1 MTDIAA
7 TSRRLGIDVGGT
19 FTDVLLHD
27 AGDGSVRLLKIAT
40 TTGDQSRGVVEG
52 LEEVC
57 RRAGIGPEELGAL
70 MHGTTAATNAVL
82 EGRGARVGVV
92 VNEGFRHL
100 FHLAEAWTPGPL
112 FGFMVYDRPAPLV
125 GVDLMAEVRG
135 RLDAGGEEA
144 EPLDEES
151 VAAALR
157 RLVAKGVEAIT
168 VCLLNSYANPAH
180 EQAVARVA
188 EGIVGDVPVF
198 LSSDVLAEF
207 REYERA
213 ITTTMNAYVAPEM
226 ERYLSGLRRGLDAVR
241 AGAELQVV
249 RSDGGL
255 MSLDAARATPVHTM
269 LSGPAGG
276 VSGAAHVARLA
287 GYDRIITF
295 DMGGTS
301 TDVSASLDG
310 RPQITRETK
319 VGAFPMRV
327 PSVAVETIG
336 AGGGSIASVSEVT
349 GGLRVGPQS
358 AGATP
363 GPACYGNGGLEATVT
378 DANVVLGHLP
388 PRLLGGAMTLD
399 VDAAHAAVARVAE
412 RLGLGV
418 PQTAEAIVRLVDENM
433 LGALRLVTVQR
444 GMPADTFALVPF
456 GGAGALHANA
466 LAATLGCFP
475 VIVPLE
481 PGVLSA
487 LGLPRLRRAQR
498 VQPDVHPRGRRRATG
513 RGRRAAARRWARRPP
528 RSWTAR
534 ASPRPTA
541 RSATRRTCATTA
553 RATSCRSRSTT
564 SRRRRWPGS
573 ATRSPRRTS
582 GSTASACP
590 AAPSSSRCAPSAS
603 AGCPSIEMP
612 PRPLGPADAVG
623 RADRHPP
630 GVGRRGVSRRARP
643 TTATGSRPGMV
654 LDGPAI
660 VEQYDATTLVLD
672 GHVATVDQHANLL
685 ITPRSTA

>member
-1 MTDIAA
+1 
-7 TSRRLGIDVGGT
+7 
-19 FTDVLLHD
+19 
-27 AGDGSVRLLKIAT
+27 
-40 TTGDQSRGVVEG
+40 
-52 LEEVC
+52 
-57 RRAGIGPEELGAL
+57 
-70 MHGTTAATNAVL
+70 
-82 EGRGARVGVV
+82 
-92 VNEGFRHL
+92 
-100 FHLAEAWTPGPL
+100 
-112 FGFMVYDRPAPLV
+112 
-125 GVDLMAEVRG
+125 MAEVRG

-157 RLVAKGVEAIT
+157 RLVASGVEAIT
-168 VCLLNSYANPAH
+168 VCLLNSYANPVH

-319 VGAFPMRV
+319 VGPFPMRV

-487 LGLPRLRRAQR
+487 LGFLVSDVRSEFSRTFIRAVADVEPGEVAERLAALGEEAAAFLEREGVAGGRPRDPLRRGHALPPPGLRAADRDRRPGGGDAGRARRRVRRDARAALRLRPPRRSRAR
-498 VQPDVHPRGRRRATG
+498 DPARRRH
-513 RGRRAAARRWARRPP
+513 RERAVDRDAAAAAGAARR
-528 RSWTAR
+528 
-534 ASPRPTA
+534 
-541 RSATRRTCATTA
+541 
-553 RATSCRSRSTT
+553 
-564 SRRRRWPGS
+564 
-573 ATRSPRRTS
+573 
-582 GSTASACP
+582 
-590 AAPSSSRCAPSAS
+590 
-603 AGCPSIEMP
+603 
-612 PRPLGPADAVG
+612 VG
-623 RADRHPP
+623 RAGPARTRSGTARRTATSRPTIAP
-630 GVGRRGVSRRARP
+630 GSHRAWSSTARP
-643 TTATGSRPGMV
+643 WSSSTTPPRVV
-654 LDGPAI
+654 L
-660 VEQYDATTLVLD
+660 E
-672 GHVATVDQHANLL
+672 GHVATVDEHANLL
-685 ITPRSTA
+685 ISPRSAA

>member
-52 LEEVC
+52 LEEIC
-57 RRAGIGPEELGAL
+57 RQAGIEPEALGAL

-82 EGRGARVGVV
+82 EGRGAKVGVI

-125 GVDLMAEVRG
+125 PVDLMAEVRG

-144 EPLDEES
+144 EALDEES
-151 VAAALR
+151 VAVALR
-157 RLVAKGVEAIT
+157 RLVASGVEAIT
-168 VCLLNSYANPAH
+168 VCLLNSYANPVH

-226 ERYLSGLRRGLDAVR
+226 ERYLSGLRRGLDARARGRRAAGRALRRRAHGPRRRTRHPGPHDAVR
-241 AGAELQVV
+241 ARRRGQRRRARRAAGRLRPHHHLRHGRDVDRRVGQPRRPPADHARDEGRPVPH
-249 RSDGGL
+249 
-255 MSLDAARATPVHTM
+255 ARAV
-269 LSGPAGG
+269 GRG
-276 VSGAAHVARLA
+276 RD
-287 GYDRIITF
+287 DRRRRRI
-295 DMGGTS
+295 D
-301 TDVSASLDG
+301 
-310 RPQITRETK
+310 RQ
-319 VGAFPMRV
+319 
-327 PSVAVETIG
+327 
-336 AGGGSIASVSEVT
+336 
-349 GGLRVGPQS
+349 RVGGDRRDCASGRRARARCPDPP
-358 AGATP
+358 AT
-363 GPACYGNGGLEATVT
+363 ATAALEATVT

-399 VDAAHAAVARVAE
+399 VDAAHEAVARVAE
-412 RLGLGV
+412 RLELGV
-418 PQTAEAIVRLVDENM
+418 PETAEAIVRLVDENM

-487 LGLPRLRRAQR
+487 LGFLVSDVRSEFSRTFIRPVADVEPGEVAERLAAL
-498 VQPDVHPRGRRRATG
+498 GEE
-513 RGRRAAARRWARRPP
+513 AAAFLEREGVQEDAREIRYVADMRYHRQGYELPIAIGDLEEATLAGLGDAFGATHERLYGFGLP
-528 RSWTAR
+528 GGAELVTLR
-534 ASPRPTA
+534 AVGI
-541 RSATRRTCATTA
+541 
-553 RATSCRSRSTT
+553 
-564 SRRRRWPGS
+564 GS
-573 ATRSPRRTS
+573 V
-582 GSTASACP
+582 
-590 AAPSSSRCAPSAS
+590 
-603 AGCPSIEMP
+603 PSIETP
-612 PRPLGPADAVG
+612 PRPLGPPDASG
-623 RADRHPP
+623 ARTGTHPVWD
-630 GVGRRGVSRRARP
+630 GAAYRDVATYDRARL
-643 TTATGSRPGMV
+643 APGMV
-654 LDGPAI
+654 VDGPAV
-660 VEQYDATTLVLD
+660 VEQYDATTVVLE
-672 GHVATVDQHANLL
+672 GHVATVDEHANLL
-685 ITPRSTA
+685 ISPRSAA

>member
-1 MTDIAA
+1 MTDVAA
-7 TSRRLGIDVGGT
+7 TTRRLGIDVGGT

-27 AGDGSVRLLKIAT
+27 ATDGSVRLLKTAT
-40 TTGDQSRGVVEG
+40 TTGDQSRGVVGG
-52 LEEVC
+52 LEEIC
-57 RRAGIGPEELGAL
+57 ARAGIGPEQLGAL

-82 EGRGARVGVV
+82 EGRGAKVGVI

-112 FGFMVYDRPAPLV
+112 FGFMIYDRPAPLV

-135 RLDAGGEEA
+135 RLDAAGAEVEPVDEA
-144 EPLDEES
+144 S
-151 VAAALR
+151 VEAAVE
-157 RLVAKGVEAIT
+157 RLVAAGAEAIT
-168 VCLLNSYANPAH
+168 VCLLNSYAEPAH

-188 EGIVGDVPVF
+188 RRVAEGLPVF

-213 ITTTMNAYVAPEM
+213 VTTTMNAYVAPEM
-226 ERYLSGLRRGLDAVR
+226 DRYLAGLRQGLDAVR

-287 GYDRIITF
+287 GHDRIITF

-358 AGATP
+358 AGAVP
-363 GPACYGNGGLEATVT
+363 GPACYGSGGTEATVT

-388 PRLLGGAMTLD
+388 PRLLGGEMALD
-399 VDAAHAAVARVAE
+399 VDAAHAAVARVGE
-412 RLGLGV
+412 QLGLGI
-418 PQTAEAIVRLVDENM
+418 PQTAEAIVRLVNENM

-487 LGLPRLRRAQR
+487 LGFLVSDVRSEFSRTFIRAVADVEPAEIAERLRALG
-498 VQPDVHPRGRRRATG
+498 DE
-513 RGRRAAARRWARRPP
+513 AAAFLEREGVPDADREIRYAADMRYHRQGYELPIAIDDLEETTLAGLGEAFTATHERLYGFGLPGGAELVTLRAVGIGHVPAIETPP
-528 RSWTAR
+528 TPLGESD
-534 ASPRPTA
+534 
-541 RSATRRTCATTA
+541 
-553 RATSCRSRSTT
+553 
-564 SRRRRWPGS
+564 
-573 ATRSPRRTS
+573 
-582 GSTASACP
+582 ASA
-590 AAPSSSRCAPSAS
+590 ART
-603 AGCPSIEMP
+603 GT
-612 PRPLGPADAVG
+612 
-623 RADRHPP
+623 HPVWN
-630 GVGRRGVSRRARP
+630 GSQFRDVTTYDRARL
-643 TTATGSRPGMV
+643 APGMV
-654 LDGPAI
+654 LAGPAI
-660 VEQYDATTLVLD
+660 VEQYDATTWILED
-672 GHVATVDQHANLL
+672 HAATVDAHANLL
-685 ITPRSTA
+685 ITPRSAA

>member
-52 LEEVC
+52 LEEIC
-57 RRAGIGPEELGAL
+57 RRAGIEPEALGAL

-82 EGRGARVGVV
+82 EGRGAKVGVI

-125 GVDLMAEVRG
+125 PVDLMAEVRG
-135 RLDAGGEEA
+135 RLDASGEEA

-151 VAAALR
+151 VAVALR
-157 RLVAKGVEAIT
+157 RLVASGVEAIT
-168 VCLLNSYANPAH
+168 VCLLNSYANPVH

-188 EGIVGDVPVF
+188 ERVAGDVPVF

-241 AGAELQVV
+241 AGAGLQVV

-310 RPQITRETK
+310 RPQITRETR

-358 AGATP
+358 AGAMP
-363 GPACYGNGGLEATVT
+363 GPACYGNGGVAATVT

-487 LGLPRLRRAQR
+487 LGFLVSDVRSEFSRTFIRAVAD
-498 VQPDVHPRGRRRATG
+498 VQPGEVAERLGALG
-513 RGRRAAARRWARRPP
+513 EEAAAFLEREGVAESDREIRYVADMRYHRQGYELPIAIGDLEEATLAGLGDAFAATHERLYGFGLP
-528 RSWTAR
+528 GGAELVTLR
-534 ASPRPTA
+534 AVGI
-541 RSATRRTCATTA
+541 
-553 RATSCRSRSTT
+553 
-564 SRRRRWPGS
+564 GS
-573 ATRSPRRTS
+573 V
-582 GSTASACP
+582 
-590 AAPSSSRCAPSAS
+590 
-603 AGCPSIEMP
+603 PSIETP
-612 PRPLGPADAVG
+612 PRPLGPSDASG
-623 RADRHPP
+623 ARTGTHPVWD
-630 GVGRRGVSRRARP
+630 GAAYRDVATYDRARL
-643 TTATGSRPGMV
+643 APGMV
-654 LDGPAI
+654 VDGPAV
-660 VEQYDATTLVLD
+660 VEQYDATTVVLE
-672 GHVATVDQHANLL
+672 GHVATVDEHANLL
-685 ITPRSTA
+685 ISPRSAA

>member
-1 MTDIAA
+1 MT
-7 TSRRLGIDVGGT
+7 TRRLGIDVGGT

-27 AGDGSVRLLKIAT
+27 AADGSVRLLKTAT
-40 TTGDQSRGVVEG
+40 TTGDQSRGVVSG
-52 LEEVC
+52 LSEIC
-57 RRAGIGPEELGAL
+57 RRAGIGPEQLGAI

-82 EGRGARVGVV
+82 EGRGAKVGVI

-125 GVDLMAEVRG
+125 GVELMAEVRG
-135 RLDAGGEEA
+135 RMGAGGEEV
-144 EPLDEES
+144 EPLDEASVEAAVAQL
-151 VAAALR
+151 VAAGA
-157 RLVAKGVEAIT
+157 EAVT
-168 VCLLNSYANPAH
+168 VCLLSSYANPDH
-180 EQAVARVA
+180 ERAVGAIVARVA
-188 EGIVGDVPVF
+188 PGLPVS
-198 LSSDVLAEF
+198 LSADVLAEF

-213 ITTTMNAYVAPEM
+213 VTTTMNAYVAPEM
-226 ERYLSGLRRGLDAVR
+226 DRYLRGLRDGLDAVR

-287 GYDRIITF
+287 GHERIITF

-349 GGLRVGPQS
+349 GGLRVGPES
-358 AGATP
+358 AGAVP
-363 GPACYGNGGLEATVT
+363 GPACYGNGGTEATVT

-399 VDAAHAAVARVAE
+399 VDAAHAAVARVGE
-412 RLGLGV
+412 QLGLGV
-418 PQTAEAIVRLVDENM
+418 PETAQAIVRLVDENM

-444 GMPADTFALVPF
+444 GMSADTFALVPF

-487 LGLPRLRRAQR
+487 LGFLVSDVRSEFSRTFIRAVADVAPGEIADRLRAL
-498 VQPDVHPRGRRRATG
+498 GEE
-513 RGRRAAARRWARRPP
+513 AAAFLDREGVAAADREVRYAADMRYHRQGYELPIAIDDLEELTLAQLGDAF
-528 RSWTAR
+528 TATHEQLYGFGLPGGAELVTLR
-534 ASPRPTA
+534 AVGIGRV
-541 RSATRRTCATTA
+541 
-553 RATSCRSRSTT
+553 
-564 SRRRRWPGS
+564 
-573 ATRSPRRTS
+573 
-582 GSTASACP
+582 P
-590 AAPSSSRCAPSAS
+590 A
-603 AGCPSIEMP
+603 IEMP
-612 PRPLGPADAVG
+612 ARPLGPPDAAAARTGTHPVWDG
-623 RADRHPP
+623 SGFRDVPTYDRD
-630 GVGRRGVSRRARP
+630 RLA
-643 TTATGSRPGMV
+643 PGMV

-660 VEQYDATTLVLD
+660 VEQYDATTLVLA
-672 GHVATVDQHANLL
+672 GHVAAVDQHANLL
-685 ITPRSTA
+685 ITPGGTA

>member
-1 MTDIAA
+1 
-7 TSRRLGIDVGGT
+7 
-19 FTDVLLHD
+19 
-27 AGDGSVRLLKIAT
+27 
-40 TTGDQSRGVVEG
+40 
-52 LEEVC
+52 
-57 RRAGIGPEELGAL
+57 
-70 MHGTTAATNAVL
+70 
-82 EGRGARVGVV
+82 
-92 VNEGFRHL
+92 
-100 FHLAEAWTPGPL
+100 
-112 FGFMVYDRPAPLV
+112 
-125 GVDLMAEVRG
+125 
-135 RLDAGGEEA
+135 
-144 EPLDEES
+144 
-151 VAAALR
+151 
-157 RLVAKGVEAIT
+157 
-168 VCLLNSYANPAH
+168 
-180 EQAVARVA
+180 
-188 EGIVGDVPVF
+188 
-198 LSSDVLAEF
+198 
-207 REYERA
+207 
-213 ITTTMNAYVAPEM
+213 MNAYVAPEM

-310 RPQITRETK
+310 RPQITRETR

-358 AGATP
+358 AGAMP
-363 GPACYGNGGLEATVT
+363 GPACYGNGGVAATVT

-487 LGLPRLRRAQR
+487 LGFLVSDVRSEFSRTFIRAVADVRPGEVAERLGAL
-498 VQPDVHPRGRRRATG
+498 GEE
-513 RGRRAAARRWARRPP
+513 AAAFLEREGVAESDREIRYVADMRYHRQGYELPIAIGDLEEATLAGLGDAFAATHERLYGFGLP
-528 RSWTAR
+528 GGAELVTLR
-534 ASPRPTA
+534 AVGI
-541 RSATRRTCATTA
+541 
-553 RATSCRSRSTT
+553 
-564 SRRRRWPGS
+564 GS
-573 ATRSPRRTS
+573 V
-582 GSTASACP
+582 
-590 AAPSSSRCAPSAS
+590 
-603 AGCPSIEMP
+603 PSIETP
-612 PRPLGPADAVG
+612 PRPLGPSDASG
-623 RADRHPP
+623 ARTGTHPVWD
-630 GVGRRGVSRRARP
+630 GAAYRDVATYDRARL
-643 TTATGSRPGMV
+643 APGMV
-654 LDGPAI
+654 VDGPAV
-660 VEQYDATTLVLD
+660 VEQYDATTVVLE
-672 GHVATVDQHANLL
+672 GHVATVDEHANLL
-685 ITPRSTA
+685 ISPRSAA

>member
-1 MTDIAA
+1 MTDVAAA
-7 TSRRLGIDVGGT
+7 TRRLGIDVGGT

-27 AGDGSVRLLKIAT
+27 AADGRIRLLKTAT
-40 TTGDQSRGVVEG
+40 TTGDQSQGVVHG
-52 LEEVC
+52 LQEIC
-57 RRAGIGPEELGAL
+57 AQAGITPEELGAL

-82 EGRGARVGVV
+82 EGRGAKVGVV

-112 FGFMVYDRPAPLV
+112 FGFMVYDKPAPLV
-125 GVDLMAEVRG
+125 GVELMAEVRG
-135 RLDAGGEEA
+135 RLDASGTEV
-144 EPLDEES
+144 EPLDEAS
-151 VAAALR
+151 VEAALG
-157 RLVAKGVEAIT
+157 RLVGSGVEAIT

-180 EQAVARVA
+180 EQAVARIAERVA
-188 EGIVGDVPVF
+188 GGVPVF
-198 LSSDVLAEF
+198 LSSGVLAEF

-213 ITTTMNAYVAPEM
+213 ITTTMNAFVAPELD
-226 ERYLSGLRRGLDAVR
+226 RYLSGLRRSLDEVR
-241 AGAELQVV
+241 AGAEVQVV

-287 GYDRIITF
+287 GHERIITF

-319 VGAFPMRV
+319 VGPFPMRV

-349 GGLRVGPQS
+349 GGLRVGPRS

-363 GPACYGNGGLEATVT
+363 GPACYGNGGTEATVT

-399 VDAAHAAVARVAE
+399 VDAAHAAVARVGGQ
-412 RLGLGV
+412 LGLGV
-418 PQTAEAIVRLVDENM
+418 AEAAEAIVRLVNENM

-487 LGLPRLRRAQR
+487 LGFLVSDVRSEFSRTFIRAVADVEPGEIAERLRALGEEAVAFLDREGIAEAGREVRYAADMRYHRQGYELPIAIADLDDATLAGLGDAFTATHERLYGFGLPGGAEIVTLRAVGIGR
-498 VQPDVHPRGRRRATG
+498 V
-513 RGRRAAARRWARRPP
+513 
-528 RSWTAR
+528 
-534 ASPRPTA
+534 
-541 RSATRRTCATTA
+541 
-553 RATSCRSRSTT
+553 
-564 SRRRRWPGS
+564 
-573 ATRSPRRTS
+573 
-582 GSTASACP
+582 P
-590 AAPSSSRCAPSAS
+590 A
-603 AGCPSIEMP
+603 IEMP
-612 PRPLGPADAVG
+612 PRPVGPADPSAARTGTHPLWDGGAFRDV
-623 RADRHPP
+623 ATFDRD
-630 GVGRRGVSRRARP
+630 RLA
-643 TTATGSRPGMV
+643 PGMV
-654 LDGPAI
+654 VEGPAI

-672 GHVATVDQHANLL
+672 GHRAMVDEHANLL
-685 ITPRSTA
+685 ITPRSAA